1 MANANLKP
9 RRTRAEECT
18 RISVVLEQAAP
29 SDALHDHRKRVAFPW
44 MQITDTMLEFAGF
57 RPGQHVFLSIDH
69 RCGRITIG
77 VDRDYTIAGKPMT
90 KQQIMQRSK
99 RMSD

>member
-29 SDALHDHRKRVAFPW
+29 SDTLQDKRKRVAFPW
-44 MQITDTMLEFAGF
+44 MQITTRCSNSLASDPASASFSALAIATAGS
-57 RPGQHVFLSIDH
+57 PLASIA
-69 RCGRITIG
+69 T
-77 VDRDYTIAGKPMT
+77 T
-90 KQQIMQRSK
+90 RSVGNQ
-99 RMSD
+99 